1 MIIEMS
7 GETFAKNLVYLRK
20 KYELSRRAL
29 AKLIGISPYLLE
41 SIEKGITY
49 PSLRLEV
56 FQRLREVFHVDAND
70 LAQIDL
76 SALDK

>member
-1 MIIEMS
+1 MIVLLNAKIF
-7 GETFAKNLVYLRK
+7 GKNLVYLRK
-20 KYELSRRAL
+20 KYALSRRAL
-29 AKLIGISPYLLE
+29 AKLIGIGENTLRGIEDQTSSPE
-41 SIEKGITY
+41 
-49 PSLRLEV
+49 LRLEV